1 MTMTPNEVIELAQSV
16 LRLRKEGQEEQAKAK
31 LAHLGREEHARV
43 TRCITE
49 LESNPP
55 DAVVIKDKYD

>member
-1 MTMTPNEVIELAQSV
+1 MTSDEVLRLAQSV

-31 LAHLGREEHARV
+31 LAHLGPKEHDRV

-49 LESNPP
+49 LESDPP
-55 DAVVIKDKYD
+55 DTVVSQGCA

>member
-1 MTMTPNEVIELAQSV
+1 MTSDEVLRLAQSV

-31 LAHLGREEHARV
+31 LADLEPKEHDRV
-43 TRCITE
+43 TRCIAE

-55 DAVVIKDKYD
+55 DAAEVKDIHG